1 MDSIKY
7 LKIIINDTVK
17 IIQKIFP
24 TYNELINNHLKG
36 YSITDFYI
44 AYWDYLNVYH
54 IDIMKMNIKL
64 FSILILKMCCKS
76 KGIPTQKESQL
87 FIENEE
93 QST

>member
-17 IIQKIFP
+17 IIQKILH

-54 IDIMKMNIKL
+54 IDNENEYQTFL
-64 FSILILKMCCKS
+64 NSD
-76 KGIPTQKESQL
+76 PTQQESQL